1 LQLLALQALISCF
14 AGAEALGQA
23 LILLMFVSIGAG
35 AGSLSALLN
44 TGSLVLFVSMLLAVH
59 LAIICLVGRSWLKLR
74 WQPLLVAS
82 NANVG
87 GPATAAAM
95 AASRGW
101 AHQLQPALITGSFG
115 YAVGTPLGCFMGGVL
130 LMMSR

>member
-1 LQLLALQALISCF
+1 
-14 AGAEALGQA
+14 
-23 LILLMFVSIGAG
+23 MFVSIGAG

-44 TGSLVLFVSMLLAVH
+44 TGWLVLFVTMLLGVH
-59 LAIICLVGRSWLKLR
+59 LAVVCLVGRVWLKLR

-101 AHQLQPALITGSFG
+101 PHQLQPALITGSLG
-115 YAVGTPLGCFMGGVL
+115 YAIGTPLGCFMGGL
-130 LMMSR
+130 LLVMFH